1 MEGLWK
7 DTPTGVL
14 SLLLSLKSRAAA
26 AMLTTM
32 KTTETALTA
41 MMLTLAAQGKSAEMK
56 AQITRAAVL
65 MLIIE
70 LWVD

>member
-32 KTTETALTA
+32 KTTETA